1 MVHESKMGR
10 GEGAGILGARF
21 GFTHYTN
28 TPFRSR
34 DLRLM
39 YETKL
44 ERNRGATVTAIFS
57 NAEVQRA
64 SSATATAKPSDPQQQ
79 QPPTVM
85 RSVFTVLIPAS
96 RVWGVGDWCIR

>member
-1 MVHESKMGR
+1 MLLRPLFLMAAAAVRRTE
-10 GEGAGILGARF
+10 AL
-21 GFTHYTN
+21 
-28 TPFRSR
+28 
-34 DLRLM
+34 DVRLM

-96 RVWGVGDWCIR
+96 RVWGVATGVSAI